1 MATPGTTTAEDRS
14 WYIVERWGEFEGEAR
29 ANLLRLAAIAAFYL
43 VELANAQGF
52 RLGPFELPQVVERPF
67 HRAVTAVAV
76 AWVLLALGVWACLR
90 LRFLPSALK
99 YMSTGADLAL
109 MTCVLV
115 VADGPRSPLIV
126 GYFLIVAVAALRFS
140 LPLVRFATLGALAAY
155 LVLLGYARWFAV
167 RDVRVPRY
175 HEVLFLLAL
184 GLTGITLGQVLR
196 RVRAMA
202 RDYAERR
209 EIEAGRAAR

>member
-1 MATPGTTTAEDRS
+1 MASPATTPGDDRS
-14 WYIVERWGEFEGEAR
+14 WSVVERWGEFEGEAR

-43 VELANAQGF
+43 VELANYQGF
-52 RLGPFELPQVVERPF
+52 RLGPLDLPRVVDRPF
-67 HRAVTAVAV
+67 HRAATAVAV
-76 AWVLLALGVWACLR
+76 AWVLLALGVWACLQWR
-90 LRFLPSALK
+90 LLPSALK
-99 YMSTGADLAL
+99 YATTGADLAL
-109 MTCVLV
+109 MTCVLTIS
-115 VADGPRSPLIV
+115 DGPRSPLVV
-126 GYFLIVAVAALRFS
+126 GYFLILAVAALRFS

-209 EIEAGRAAR
+209 EIEAGRTPQ